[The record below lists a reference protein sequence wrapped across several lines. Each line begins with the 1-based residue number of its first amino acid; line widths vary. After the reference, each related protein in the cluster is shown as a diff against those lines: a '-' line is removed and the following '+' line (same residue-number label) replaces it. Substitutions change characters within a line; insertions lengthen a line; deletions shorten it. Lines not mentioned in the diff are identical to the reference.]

1 MLRSIIIEDEINNRE
16 LLNHM
21 LEDYISGID
30 VVDLV
35 QDVEGAIKSIE
46 KYDPDLIFLDIEIHG
61 GTGFDVLKHFTDP
74 RFKVIFVTGYEHYAI
89 KAIKHSAID
98 YILKPIN
105 LEELKEA
112 VNKIKAQEVTHTA
125 NIEYIK
131 TYIESGTE
139 ELAHLLISDYNTSDT
154 VLINEI
160 IYLESHDRYTI
171 FYLTESRKR
180 ISSLG
185 LSFFETLLNPT
196 TFFRIHRSA
205 IVNCNA
211 VHQVSKGRAA
221 KAVMSNGNT
230 LQVAYRRK
238 AEFLAKLDGNL

>member
-46 KYDPDLIFLDIEIHG
+46 QYDPDLIFLDIEIHG

-139 ELAHLLISDYNTSDT
+139 
-154 VLINEI
+154 
-160 IYLESHDRYTI
+160 
-171 FYLTESRKR
+171 
-180 ISSLG
+180 
-185 LSFFETLLNPT
+185 
-196 TFFRIHRSA
+196 
-205 IVNCNA
+205 
-211 VHQVSKGRAA
+211 
-221 KAVMSNGNT
+221 
-230 LQVAYRRK
+230 
-238 AEFLAKLDGNL
+238 